1 MRVVRARRD
10 LLLDVLLAALFA
22 TAAQLDVWVQGTVPG
37 PRLTSSLL
45 LALVAPPLVLRRR
58 WPCAALLAIAAAVT
72 AQRLVVGHSPSGFL
86 FWPLLA
92 GAYSVGAYASWS
104 RRVLFTLVAFYAAY
118 VFMFAN
124 QLDFSFTALVP
135 ELLWTL
141 LPAALWL
148 AGRQMRRRRRTAAG
162 AAEATR
168 LELEHRQERVAAL
181 ERERGKMA
189 RELHDIL
196 AHSVSLMGVQAGAA
210 EEVLAHDPER
220 ARPVLRS
227 IQQTSRDSVAEL
239 RRLLNMLRAEELQP
253 ELGPQPDL
261 DQLGAL
267 VQRMHEAGL
276 PIELTIEGTARPLP
290 AGVELTAYRVVQEA
304 LTNALKHARPTKVEV
319 VIRYS
324 PRQLDLL
331 VCNDG
336 IAHARN
342 GNGNG
347 HGLIGMNER
356 VSLYGGRLQAGS
368 LDPSEFRV
376 HAEIPLE
383 DAPA

>member
-1 MRVVRARRD
+1 MRGVRAHRD
-10 LLLDVLLAALFA
+10 LLLDLLLAALFA

-37 PRLTSSLL
+37 PRLTNSLL
-45 LALVAPPLVLRRR
+45 LALVAPPLVLRRH

-72 AQRLVVGHSPSGFL
+72 AQRLAVGHSPSGFL
-86 FWPLLA
+86 FWPLLV

-104 RRVLFTLVAFYAAY
+104 RRVLLTLVAFYAAY

-124 QLDFSFTALVP
+124 QLNFSFTALVP
-135 ELLWTL
+135 ELLWAL

-148 AGRQMRRRRRTAAG
+148 FGRQMRKRRETATL
-162 AAEATR
+162 AAEANR
-168 LELEHRQERVAAL
+168 LELEHRRERVAAL
-181 ERERGKMA
+181 EQERGKMA

-239 RRLLNMLRAEELQP
+239 RRLLGMLRAEELHP

-267 VQRMHEAGL
+267 VQRMHDAGL
-276 PIELTIEGTARPLP
+276 PTELTIEGTARPLP

-304 LTNALKHARPTKVEV
+304 LTNALKHARPSKVEV

-324 PRQLDLL
+324 ARQLDLL

-336 IAHARN
+336 VAQARN
-342 GNGNG
+342 GKENG

-356 VSLYGGRLQAGS
+356 VSLYGGHLHAGGQ
-368 LDPSEFRV
+368 DPGEFRV

-383 DAPA
+383 HTPA

>member
-10 LLLDVLLAALFA
+10 LLLDVLLVALFA

-37 PRLTSSLL
+37 SKWTNSLL
-45 LALVAPPLVLRRR
+45 LALVAPPLLLRRR
-58 WPCAALLAIAAAVT
+58 WPCAALLAIAATVT

-86 FWPLLA
+86 FWPLLV

-104 RRVLFTLVAFYAAY
+104 RRVLLTLLAFYAAY

-148 AGRQMRRRRRTAAG
+148 GGRHMRTRRRTAAR

-168 LELEHRQERVAAL
+168 LELEHRRERVAAL
-181 ERERGKMA
+181 EQERGKMA

-196 AHSVSLMGVQAGAA
+196 AHSVSLMGVHAGAA

-239 RRLLNMLRAEELQP
+239 RRLLGMLRAEELEP

-261 DQLGAL
+261 DQLGTL
-267 VQRMHEAGL
+267 VHRMHQAGL
-276 PIELTIEGTARPLP
+276 PVELTIEGPARPLP

-304 LTNALKHARPTKVEV
+304 LTNALKHARPSKVEV
-319 VIRYS
+319 LIRYG

-336 IAHARN
+336 IAQARN
-342 GNGNG
+342 GNANG
-347 HGLIGMNER
+347 HGLLGMNER
-356 VSLYGGRLQAGS
+356 VSLYGGRLHVGS
-368 LDPSEFRV
+368 PDPSGFRV
-376 HAEIPLE
+376 QAEIPLE

>member
-22 TAAQLDVWVQGTVPG
+22 TAAQLDVWVQGTVTG
-37 PRLTSSLL
+37 PKLTNSLL

-58 WPCAALLAIAAAVT
+58 WPCAALVAIAAAVT

-86 FWPLLA
+86 FWPLLV

-104 RRVLFTLVAFYAAY
+104 RRVLLTLMAFYAAY

-148 AGRQMRRRRRTAAG
+148 AGRQMRKRRATATL

-168 LELEHRQERVAAL
+168 LELEHRQERVTAL
-181 ERERGKMA
+181 EQERGKMA

-239 RRLLNMLRAEELQP
+239 RRLLGMLRAEELQP

-276 PIELTIEGTARPLP
+276 PIELSIEGTARPLP

-324 PRQLDLL
+324 LRQLDLL

-368 LDPSEFRV
+368 RDPSEFRV

-383 DAPA
+383 DGPA

>member
-1 MRVVRARRD
+1 MRVVRAHRD

-37 PRLTSSLL
+37 PRLTNSLL

-72 AQRLVVGHSPSGFL
+72 AQRLAVGHSPSGFL
-86 FWPLLA
+86 FWPLLV

-104 RRVLFTLVAFYAAY
+104 RRVLLTLVAFYAAY

-148 AGRQMRRRRRTAAG
+148 VGRQMRKRRETATL
-162 AAEATR
+162 AAEATK

-181 ERERGKMA
+181 EQERGKMA

-210 EEVLAHDPER
+210 EQVLAHDPER

-239 RRLLNMLRAEELQP
+239 RRLLGMLRAEALQP
-253 ELGPQPDL
+253 QLGPQPDL

-267 VQRMHEAGL
+267 VHRMHQAGL

-304 LTNALKHARPTKVEV
+304 LTNALKHARPTKVAV

-336 IAHARN
+336 IAQAR
-342 GNGNG
+342 NGNG

-356 VSLYGGRLQAGS
+356 VLLYGGRLQAGS
-368 LDPSEFRV
+368 SDPSEFRV

>member
-1 MRVVRARRD
+1 MRVVRAHRD

-22 TAAQLDVWVQGTVPG
+22 TAAQIDVWVQGTVPG
-37 PRLTSSLL
+37 PRLTNSLL
-45 LALVAPPLVLRRR
+45 LALVAPPIVLRRR

-72 AQRLVVGHSPSGFL
+72 AQRLAVGHSPSGFL
-86 FWPLLA
+86 FWPLLV

-104 RRVLFTLVAFYAAY
+104 RRVLLTLVAFYAAY

-148 AGRQMRRRRRTAAG
+148 VGRQMRKRRETAAV

-181 ERERGKMA
+181 EQERGKMA

-239 RRLLNMLRAEELQP
+239 RRLLGMLRAEALQP

-261 DQLGAL
+261 DQLSAL
-267 VQRMHEAGL
+267 VDRMHQAGL

-304 LTNALKHARPTKVEV
+304 LTNALKHACPTKVEL

-324 PRQLDLL
+324 PRQLDLIVL
-331 VCNDG
+331 NNG
-336 IAHARN
+336 IAHAHN

-368 LDPSEFRV
+368 SSPNKFRV

-383 DAPA
+383 NAPT